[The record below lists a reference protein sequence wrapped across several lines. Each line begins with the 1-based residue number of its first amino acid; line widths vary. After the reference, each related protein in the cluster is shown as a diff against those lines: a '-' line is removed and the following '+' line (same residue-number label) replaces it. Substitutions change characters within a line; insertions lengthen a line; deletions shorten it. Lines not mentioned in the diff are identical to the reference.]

1 MKALQAVVQEDG
13 QVRLLEQVTLKGGC
27 RAIVVLIDDE
37 QRMDSALL
45 SEPALAKD
53 WSRPEEEEA
62 WKDLARVPSL

>member
-13 QVRLLEQVTLKGGC
+13 QVRILEQVTLKGGC

-37 QRMDSALL
+37 RQMESALL
-45 SEPALAKD
+45 SERALAKD